1 MFLDFGQK
9 FLAQVDRNSV
19 DEVEGIEVILSANT
33 VE

>member
-9 FLAQVDRNSV
+9 FLAQVARNSV